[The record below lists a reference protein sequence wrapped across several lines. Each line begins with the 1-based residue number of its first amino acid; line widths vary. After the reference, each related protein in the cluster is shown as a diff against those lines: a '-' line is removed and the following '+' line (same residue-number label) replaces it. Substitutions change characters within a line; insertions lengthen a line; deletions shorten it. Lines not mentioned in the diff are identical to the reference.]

1 MLEDKNMIR
10 AVLSE
15 NMGKKEVNL
24 LLGILLSDVE
34 QLESVF
40 NMIFEPDERIA
51 WHAAWV
57 IEKVSERDASLI
69 SEDKN
74 LHLINFILKNKHQG
88 LQRLCLSILFN
99 LPVYLPVS
107 VNFIN
112 LCFDQMLS
120 TRQSVGVQVLSMKML
135 IKICKIE
142 KDFVPELIALLENAE
157 DSMYSAGFVA
167 AKRNA
172 LKSLNI
178 NKK

>member
-69 SEDKN
+69 SDDKN
-74 LHLINFILKNKHQG
+74 LQLINFVFNNKHQG

-99 LPVYLPVS
+99 LPVYLLVS

-112 LCFDQMLS
+112 L
-120 TRQSVGVQVLSMKML
+120 
-135 IKICKIE
+135 
-142 KDFVPELIALLENAE
+142 
-157 DSMYSAGFVA
+157 
-167 AKRNA
+167 
-172 LKSLNI
+172 
-178 NKK
+178 